1 MRKVDISEAV
11 EILGRGELV
20 CLPTE
25 TVYGLGADGLNTEA
39 VEKIFLAKG
48 RPKGNPLI
56 LHIDSMKMLQQVAKV
71 IPAKAKLLMEKF
83 WPGPLTLV
91 LNKMSSVPGVVTA
104 GLDSVCVRMPKHE
117 LTLEV
122 IKRLGRPVAAPSAN
136 KSGRPSPTNLRD
148 LEKEMP
154 DLAVVDGG
162 DCQYGLESTVVD
174 ARFEVVKVLRL
185 GSLTVEQLEEAL
197 GEKVVLVDKPT
208 LTEAPGQAF
217 KHYSPRGQVVLI
229 WPWESFG
236 EKVSVSNGSGYTAV
250 EEAYADLYD
259 RFKCGIICAAE
270 REKLYFGYE
279 VLNLGANPEEQA
291 NRLFAILHQSEDL
304 GWEKV
309 IVDMT
314 NIDTGNG
321 LAVSI
326 LERLRRAAQ

>member
-1 MRKVDISEAV
+1 MRKVDVSEAV
-11 EILGRGELV
+11 EILRQGELV

-25 TVYGLGADGLNTEA
+25 TVYGLGADGLNSEA
-39 VEKIFLAKG
+39 VEKIFLTKG

-56 LHIDSMKMLQQVAKV
+56 LHIDSMEMLQQVAKD
-71 IPAKAKLLMEKF
+71 IPAKAKLLMDKF

-91 LNKMSSVPGVVTA
+91 LNKTVAVPEIVTA
-104 GLDSVCVRMPKHE
+104 GRETVCVRMPKHD

-122 IKRLGRPVAAPSAN
+122 IKQLGRPIAAPSAN
-136 KSGRPSPTNLRD
+136 KSGRPSPTNLKD

-154 DLAVVDGG
+154 NLPVVDGG
-162 DCQYGLESTVVD
+162 DCRLGLESTVVD
-174 ARFEVVKVLRL
+174 ARFEEVKVLRL
-185 GSLTVEQLEEAL
+185 GSLSVEELENVL
-197 GEKVVLVDKPT
+197 GEKVVMVNKTVLV
-208 LTEAPGQAF
+208 EAPGQAF

-236 EKVSVSNGSGYTAV
+236 EKISVNNGSAYTAV

-259 RFKCGIICAAE
+259 RYKCGIICSAE

-279 VLNLGANPEEQA
+279 VLNLGGSSEEQA
-291 NRLFAILHQSEDL
+291 NRLFAVLHQTEDL

-314 NIDTGNG
+314 GIDVGKG
-321 LAVSI
+321 LSQTI
-326 LERLRRAAQ
+326 LERLTRAAE